1 MEQIILS
8 LTTIP
13 QRLNYHN
20 ESGGLKPVIDR
31 LLNLSYDN
39 YEIHLNIPYINKKNQ
54 SEYIIPEWLNL
65 IDNPKLKIFRT
76 DDYGSITKILP
87 TLMRIDENSEQII
100 ITLDDDLEYMDGFI
114 EYHIEKRK
122 LYPDSAVGFA
132 GITAVDGSC
141 HFCTTVKKDV
151 RVKILEGY
159 KTVSYKR
166 NFFKNDFFQEFVGQ
180 SWSDDVIIS
189 AYLGKHNIHKM
200 VVNYT
205 GDTVFNPIVESFPV
219 VGHLPNEYGGCYW
232 FRSEQ
237 MSDNADTYYKLGYL
251 ER

>member
-31 LLNLSYDN
+31 LLNLSYGN
-39 YEIHLNIPYINKKNQ
+39 YEIHLNIPYVNKKNQ

-100 ITLDDDLEYMDGFI
+100 ITLDDDLEYMDGI
-114 EYHIEKRK
+114 Y
-122 LYPDSAVGFA
+122 
-132 GITAVDGSC
+132 
-141 HFCTTVKKDV
+141 
-151 RVKILEGY
+151 
-159 KTVSYKR
+159 
-166 NFFKNDFFQEFVGQ
+166 
-180 SWSDDVIIS
+180 
-189 AYLGKHNIHKM
+189 
-200 VVNYT
+200 
-205 GDTVFNPIVESFPV
+205 IVHE
-219 VGHLPNEYGGCYW
+219 C
-232 FRSEQ
+232 
-237 MSDNADTYYKLGYL
+237 
-251 ER
+251 